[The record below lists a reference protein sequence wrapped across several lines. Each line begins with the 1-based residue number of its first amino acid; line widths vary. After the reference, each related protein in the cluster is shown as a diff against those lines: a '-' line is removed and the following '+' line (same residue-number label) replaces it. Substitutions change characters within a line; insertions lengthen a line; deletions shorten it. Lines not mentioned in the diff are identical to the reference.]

1 MSLITAKRLML
12 WGASLCVLSW
22 FIHLQTTLTPGLV
35 DRAGRIKGSDYIQ
48 FYVMGSL
55 VHEGHA
61 DALYDAQ
68 AHLTEGRRRI
78 DSDLTLY
85 ASHPN
90 YGPQVA
96 LAFAPLSV
104 LPYLWS
110 LLAFL
115 GLSAAAYAF
124 SVWIIWRDSEAL
136 RPHGRVVA
144 VLAAG
149 SPLLLTVV
157 RYGQASAFALLA
169 VSLALAAFRRGRLVL
184 AGFAIGCLAYKP
196 QLGVI
201 FGIVFLLTREWR
213 VVCGAASAVAVQAA
227 VAWMAAGSTAMQQ
240 YVGEL
245 WLLARH
251 PNLVETFPSELY
263 SIRGF
268 VHLLVPYEPVV
279 AACGVGALI
288 AAIALG
294 ARTWSSKGGVDVRFG
309 TIVVLTILASPH
321 LLSYDLLL
329 LTVPLL
335 VFANWAAVHADHRSR
350 ALVSAALVLLYFA
363 PFSGMIIARLTG
375 VQVAVIVM
383 AGLVWLMERV
393 LRQAQ
398 DERTE
403 ESNRAIVAP
412 RCAAVS
418 SQNSTTSGWRS
429 SAA

>member
-1 MSLITAKRLML
+1 MTLLTPKRLL
-12 WGASLCVLSW
+12 VWGAALCALSW

-55 VHEGHA
+55 MHEGNP

-68 AHLTEGRRRI
+68 AHLAEGRRLI
-78 DSDLTLY
+78 HKDLTLY

-96 LAFAPLSV
+96 LAFVPLAF

-110 LLAFL
+110 LFAFL
-115 GLSAAAYAF
+115 ALSAVAYAL
-124 SVWIIWRDSEAL
+124 SVWIVWRGSTAL

-169 VSLALAAFRRGRLVL
+169 VALSLAAFRRGRLFL

-196 QLGVI
+196 QLGVV

-213 VVCGAASAVAVQAA
+213 VAGGAATAVAVQAA
-227 VAWMAAGSTAMQQ
+227 AGWMAAGSAAMQR
-240 YVGEL
+240 YVSEL

-268 VHLLVPYEPVV
+268 AHLLVPYEPVV
-279 AACGVGALI
+279 TACGIAALI
-288 AAIALG
+288 AAVALG
-294 ARTWSSKGGVDVRFG
+294 ARTWSSKSDVDVRFG

-335 VFANWAAVHADHRSR
+335 VFANWAAAHADHRYR
-350 ALVSAALVLLYFA
+350 VVVSGALVLLYFA

-375 VQVAVIVM
+375 VQVAVVVM
-383 AGLVWLMERV
+383 AGLAWLMARVAVAER
-393 LRQAQ
+393 Q
-398 DERTE
+398 D
-403 ESNRAIVAP
+403 NRAIVAP
-412 RCAAVS
+412 RCDAVS
-418 SQNSTTSGWRS
+418 SQNSMTSGWRS